1 MQNDLTFWRHLFA
14 ALKENTQVTVSSQM
28 QSESFESIVKMCG
41 FTNVTRVADS
51 LTFSKVLIKQW
62 GTSLKDRKKADNPW
76 GSLE

>member
-1 MQNDLTFWRHLFA
+1 
-14 ALKENTQVTVSSQM
+14 M

-41 FTNVTRVADS
+41 FTNVNRVGDS

-76 GSLE
+76 GCLE